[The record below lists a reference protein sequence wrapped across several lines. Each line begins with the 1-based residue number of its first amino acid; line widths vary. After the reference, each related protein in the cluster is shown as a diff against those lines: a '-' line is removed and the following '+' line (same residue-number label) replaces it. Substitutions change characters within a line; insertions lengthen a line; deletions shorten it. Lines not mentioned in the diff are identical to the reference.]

1 MGPALSLDSPG
12 RFLHTRA
19 AVIRLIRDFFI
30 CHGYLEV
37 ETPVKSPAVIPEA
50 HIDLFAAGDHFLMAS
65 PELYMKRLLAR
76 GYPKIFQICKCF
88 RKNERSR
95 FHLPE
100 MTLLEWYGT
109 GDTYLDLMDQCQA
122 LVRHIAQGLNMGTRL
137 CWQGNTLDLAR
148 PFERLTVH
156 QAFDTHAGISCDQAL
171 AQGRFDEIMGFE
183 IEPCLGKQQPVFLM
197 DYPGSLASLA
207 ALHPADHSLA
217 QRCEFYMAG
226 IELANGFTELADS
239 AAQRRRFE
247 AENQVRERLGMPK
260 LPMPDL
266 FLSELSALPPC
277 AGIALGVDRLVMLFA
292 DAPCIDPVVAFP
304 PEAC

>member
-1 MGPALSLDSPG
+1 MGPAISSPG
-12 RFLHTRA
+12 PGRLLETRA
-19 AVIRLIRDFFI
+19 NVIRLIREFFF
-30 CHGYLEV
+30 CHKYLEV

-76 GYPKIFQICKCF
+76 GYLKIFQICKCF
-88 RKNERSR
+88 RKNERGR

-100 MTLLEWYGT
+100 MTLLEWYGAN
-109 GDTYLDLMDQCQA
+109 DTYLDLMDQCQA
-122 LVRHIAQGLNMGTRL
+122 LVRHIAQGMGLNGRL
-137 CWQGNTLDLAR
+137 CWQGTTLDLAR
-148 PFERLTVH
+148 PFQRLTVH

-171 AQGRFDEIMGFE
+171 ATGRFDEIMGFE
-183 IEPCLGKQQPVFLM
+183 IEPCLGKNQPAFLM

-207 ALHPADHSLA
+207 ALHPDNPALA

-226 IELANGFTELADS
+226 IELANGFTELTDAE
-239 AAQRRRFE
+239 AQRRRFE
-247 AENQVRERLGMPK
+247 VENQIRQRNGMPE
-260 LPMPDL
+260 LPLPDL
-266 FLSELSALPPC
+266 FLSELAALPPC

-292 DAPCIDPVVAFP
+292 DAPGIDPVVAFP